1 MTGEE
6 MRKFRLEHG
15 LTMVD
20 LGRILGFTNCGIQ
33 YFEKHNSE
41 GSKIPKALEKLLEN
55 RELFAQEID
64 NIKENRSKSKPRIK
78 RDSIGYIP
86 SGKSFDEYNAKLLN
100 LNREADKL
108 GLSYGNYIAMR
119 RDNCDGKNISKSI
132 N

>member
-20 LGRILGFTNCGIQ
+20 LGGILGFSNCGIQ

-55 RELFAQEID
+55 RELFVQEID

-86 SGKSFDEYNAKLLN
+86 DGKSFEEHNAKLLHFS
-100 LNREADKL
+100 READKL
-108 GLSYGNYIAMR
+108 GTSYGNYMAMR
-119 RDNCDGKNISKSI
+119 RAKNDGRATRNY
-132 N
+132 